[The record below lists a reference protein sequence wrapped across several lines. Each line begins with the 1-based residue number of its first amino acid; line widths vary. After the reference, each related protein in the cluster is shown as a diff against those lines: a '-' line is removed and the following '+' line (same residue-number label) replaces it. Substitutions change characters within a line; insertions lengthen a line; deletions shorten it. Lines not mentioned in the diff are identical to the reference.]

1 MKRKCKGRGGQ
12 TAADLTGWKRVGAI
26 ALILLG
32 GFCATPGA
40 LATDEKSIQGFRE
53 AIIKLAPTV
62 DPAEADAVSTIAHHT
77 SRQLKKEYAAVGPA
91 VFQNFLINIGARQ
104 RGYCAHYARDIG
116 TKLKE
121 LRLKTLYLHWGAA
134 DAGTRLEHNVI
145 IVTAPNQDYRTGYII
160 DGWRNAGR
168 LCWWPVLK
176 DSSYVWKE
184 DLQETAWLHDYELVQ
199 QKAPSQPKAALQSKP
214 ALQSK
219 AKVEPRTPI
228 RSKPETAS
236 ASIEIKG

>member
-1 MKRKCKGRGGQ
+1 
-12 TAADLTGWKRVGAI
+12 
-26 ALILLG
+26 
-32 GFCATPGA
+32 
-40 LATDEKSIQGFRE
+40 
-53 AIIKLAPTV
+53 
-62 DPAEADAVSTIAHHT
+62 
-77 SRQLKKEYAAVGPA
+77 
-91 VFQNFLINIGARQ
+91 
-104 RGYCAHYARDIG
+104 
-116 TKLKE
+116 
-121 LRLKTLYLHWGAA
+121 LYLHWGAA

-199 QKAPSQPKAALQSKP
+199 QKAPPQPKAALQSKAAMQSKP

-219 AKVEPRTPI
+219 ARVEPRTPI
-228 RSKPETAS
+228 RSKTETAS

>member
-1 MKRKCKGRGGQ
+1 MRAGEHVRWLSVGLIV
-12 TAADLTGWKRVGAI
+12 TAAWVFSPA
-26 ALILLG
+26 
-32 GFCATPGA
+32 A
-40 LATDEKSIQGFRE
+40 LATDEKSIKGFTE

-62 DPAEADAVSTIAHHT
+62 DPAEAEAVSTVSHHT
-77 SRQLKKEYAAVGPA
+77 SRELKKEYRAVGPA
-91 VFQNFLINIGARQ
+91 VFQNFLVNIGARQ

-134 DAGTRLEHNVI
+134 DAGTHLEHNVI
-145 IVTAPNQDYRTGYII
+145 IVTAPDQDYRTGYII

-184 DLQETAWLHDYELVQ
+184 DLQETAWLHDYELVP
-199 QKAPSQPKAALQSKP
+199 QKTPLVSKTV

-219 AKVEPRTPI
+219 AAVQPKSSPQPRAAVEAKPLVPRKTQ
-228 RSKPETAS
+228 TA
-236 ASIEIKG
+236 AATIEIKG

>member
-1 MKRKCKGRGGQ
+1 MSITKSIPVPDPQPRRRLG
-12 TAADLTGWKRVGAI
+12 TLAADVVALSHIFNGVGSACGVGIGFLVTVWHYAI
-26 ALILLG
+26 
-32 GFCATPGA
+32 
-40 LATDEKSIQGFRE
+40 
-53 AIIKLAPTV
+53 
-62 DPAEADAVSTIAHHT
+62 
-77 SRQLKKEYAAVGPA
+77 
-91 VFQNFLINIGARQ
+91 LINIGARQ

-145 IVTAPNQDYRTGYII
+145 IVTAPDQDYRTGYII

-184 DLQETAWLHDYELVQ
+184 DLKETAWLHDYELVQ
-199 QKAPSQPKAALQSKP
+199 QKAAPQPKTVALQSKSAVQPKSSPQPKAA
-214 ALQSK
+214 
-219 AKVEPRTPI
+219 VEARPLVPRKT
-228 RSKPETAS
+228 ETA
-236 ASIEIKG
+236 AATIEIKG

>member
-1 MKRKCKGRGGQ
+1 MNRGRTFVGK
-12 TAADLTGWKRVGAI
+12 TAAGVAI
-26 ALILLG
+26 GLWFLLPI
-32 GFCATPGA
+32 CSVS
-40 LATDEKSIQGFRE
+40 ATDEKSIAGFRD
-53 AIIKLAPTV
+53 AIIKLGPDI
-62 DPAEADAVSTIAHHT
+62 DPAEAEAVAVTSHRM
-77 SRQLKKEYAAVGPA
+77 SRQLAREYRVVGPS

-121 LRLKTLYLHWGAA
+121 LRLTTLYLHWGAA
-134 DAGTRLEHNVI
+134 DAGTHLEHNVI
-145 IVTAPNQDYRTGYII
+145 IVTALNQDYRTGYII

-199 QKAPSQPKAALQSKP
+199 QKAPLQPEAAMQSKAGAHSKT

-219 AKVEPRTPI
+219 AKVEPRTSA
-228 RSKPETAS
+228 RSKTETAS
-236 ASIEIKG
+236 